1 MFKRNFA
8 WIVILF
14 SIVSISSV
22 YAQNKL
28 ILLYG
33 DNGLLKEIKNYKSR
47 VEKDGG
53 KILDT
58 KYLNSL
64 IKLFKTDGYFNDVS
78 FWVSANGGIKDEN
91 DSIVIQYDIKGND
104 LLNEKEDARPII
116 KRNII
121 KNKAGVLYDGS
132 GDFLQ
137 NNNYSAS
144 HPLTIVL
151 VIKQDGAMN
160 KEVIIDSKN
169 GKTNAIY
176 FKKGFAVVEPLLVES
191 GNSFEIGKID
201 TTVNIIIVEMNGKDS
216 KAFLNGALLGKGK
229 LAPGKF
235 NGVILGSLGKLNK
248 KYFLGGYIFECGVIN
263 LILNENKRQNL
274 NTFLITQYK

>member
-1 MFKRNFA
+1 MLKRNFA
-8 WIVILF
+8 WIVILL
-14 SIVSISSV
+14 SIVSVSSM
-22 YAQNKL
+22 YAQSNL
-28 ILLYG
+28 ILFG
-33 DNGLLKEIKNYKSR
+33 DNGLLKETKIYKSR

-58 KYLNSL
+58 KYLNKL
-64 IKLFKTDGYFNDVS
+64 IKLFKTDDYFDDVS

-91 DSIVIQYDIKGND
+91 NNIVIQYDIKGND
-104 LLNEKEDARPII
+104 LSNEKEDARPIL

-137 NNNYSAS
+137 NSDYMAK

-151 VIKQDGAMN
+151 VIKQVGAMN
-160 KEVIIDSKN
+160 KEAIIDSRN

-176 FKKGFAVVEPLLVES
+176 FKKGFAVVEPLIVES
-191 GNSFEIGKID
+191 GKSFEIGKID
-201 TTVNIIIVEMNGKDS
+201 TAVNVIMVEMNGKDS
-216 KAFLNGALLGKGK
+216 KAFLNGELLGKGK

-235 NGVILGSLGKLNK
+235 NGIILGSLGKLNK
-248 KYFLGGYIFECGVIN
+248 KYFLGGYIFESGVIN
-263 LILNENKRQNL
+263 LILDENKRQKL
-274 NTFLITQYK
+274 NTFLTTQLN